1 MVMDREDDV
10 CCAGKPEWQRQ
21 GSNRTVRQHAQLAFA
36 LAAKSATAMFCN
48 LSLLAT
54 LRLSI
59 ASALGQKQESTNVW
73 ALERRHQKAKLAH
86 RSDSQAAMYICK
98 VWLPLVTSWNK

>member
-1 MVMDREDDV
+1 MVMDREDGV

-48 LSLLAT
+48 LSLPIR

-59 ASALGQKQESTNVW
+59 ASALDWTEAGK
-73 ALERRHQKAKLAH
+73 HQRLGPLKEGTKKL
-86 RSDSQAAMYICK
+86 S
-98 VWLPLVTSWNK
+98 

>member
-1 MVMDREDDV
+1 MDREDGV

-21 GSNRTVRQHAQLAFA
+21 GNNRTVRQHAQLAFA

-48 LSLLAT
+48 LSLPVR

-59 ASALGQKQESTNVW
+59 ASALDWKAPTSGP
-73 ALERRHQKAKLAH
+73 LERRHQKAKLAP